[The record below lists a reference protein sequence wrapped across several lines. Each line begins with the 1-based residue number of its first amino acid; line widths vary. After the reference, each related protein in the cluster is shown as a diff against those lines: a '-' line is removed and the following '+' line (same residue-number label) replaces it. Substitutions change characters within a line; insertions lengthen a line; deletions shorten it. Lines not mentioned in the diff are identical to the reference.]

1 MAKQTVIVSVLADTK
16 KFSRAFKNLS
26 REIGLTKLGNGFKA
40 LGSRV
45 SGFIKGAVKGVA
57 GLSAAV
63 VGLALHGGFKRALAI
78 EDAQAALKG
87 LGHDTKSIETIM
99 DSALASVKGTAFGL
113 GDAAT
118 IAATSVAAGI
128 KPGEKLT
135 RTLKL
140 TANAAAL
147 ARTGMTD
154 MGSILNKV
162 WTAGRVQTTE
172 LNQLADRG
180 IPIWTKLAEHYGVN
194 ATELR
199 KMVSAGKVDAE
210 TFATVLEDTV
220 GTAADEMGKT
230 TRGMAQNVLA
240 ALGRVGEGFI
250 SKFLPTVREA
260 MGGAM
265 DALDGIAP
273 VVADLG
279 EKAGKWIVGVAIP
292 AVKSFGK
299 WIAGTL
305 VPALQAA
312 WKVISGAFSDA
323 IETVSGALKD
333 AGVGAK
339 NTGQSIGTTLVRAIK
354 TASSVIAAIVRT
366 IAGLVAWVI
375 KWRDL
380 LVPVAVAIGTVVAAV
395 ATFNKIMAIAK
406 AAQLAFNV
414 VMAANPIGL
423 IITAIA
429 ALVAGLVYFF
439 TQTETGKKVWAS
451 FTDFLGKAWD
461 KIVEWA
467 GVLWE
472 FLKKV
477 FSWTPVGM
485 IVKNWNKITAFFGR
499 TKDNIV
505 KAFRQAWDFIKRAW
519 SYTPIGL
526 IVTNWTK
533 ILDFFRG
540 IPEKVKG
547 VFSNAI
553 GWLKS
558 AGRAVMTGMR
568 EGVIDRWN
576 RLREWFTGIKDR
588 FLGVVRNAGNWL
600 KSAGRAIMEGL
611 WNGLKQK
618 WEDVK
623 GWFSG
628 IGDWIQQNK
637 GPRDYDLRLLRPA
650 GRWILQGLQDG
661 LRDQLPA
668 LRRTLG
674 TVTTTVA
681 HTPFETTANVNGTKA
696 GGNTYHI
703 TVTGVLDGADAGRKI
718 LAAIREYE
726 RMNGYAR

>member
-26 REIGLTKLGNGFKA
+26 REIGLTKLGNGFKS

-45 SGFIKGAVKGVA
+45 GRFVSGAVKGVA
-57 GLSAAV
+57 GLAGV
-63 VGLALHGGFKRALAI
+63 VAGLALHGGIKRALAI
-78 EDAQAALKG
+78 EEAQAALKG

-118 IAATSVAAGI
+118 IASTAVAAGI

-162 WTAGRVQTTE
+162 WTAGRVQTQE

-230 TRGMAQNVLA
+230 TSGMARNVLA

-250 SKFLPTVREA
+250 SKFLPTVRDA

-265 DALDGIAP
+265 QALDNIAP
-273 VVADLG
+273 VVADIG
-279 EKAGKWIVGVAIP
+279 EKFGKWIVDKAIP
-292 AVKSFGK
+292 AARRFGK
-299 WIAGTL
+299 WLTGTL
-305 VPALQAA
+305 VPALRDV
-312 WKVISGAFSDA
+312 WKVISGSVRGA
-323 IETVSGALKD
+323 IKTVTDALKA

-339 NTGQSIGTTLVRAIK
+339 NTGRDVGNTLVRALK
-354 TASSVIAAIVRT
+354 TAGNI
-366 IAGLVAWVI
+366 IAGLVRAVAAIVKWI
-375 KWRDL
+375 IEWRDVL
-380 LVPVAVAIGTVVAAV
+380 APIAVAIGTVVAMIV
-395 ATFNKIMAIAK
+395 TFNKVMAIAK
-406 AAQLAFNV
+406 AVQLAFNV

-423 IITAIA
+423 IVTAIA

-439 TQTETGKKVWAS
+439 TQTETGKKVWKS
-451 FTDFLGKAWD
+451 FTDFLGKAWEWIKNAWATVTAAFD
-461 KIVEWA
+461 KAWKSI
-467 GVLWE
+467 
-472 FLKKV
+472 KKGLTDT
-477 FSWTPVGM
+477 WKAIT
-485 IVKNWNKITAFFGR
+485 TAFRNGYN
-499 TKDNIV
+499 TV
-505 KAFRQAWDFIKRAW
+505 KSWLQKAWDFVKTVW
-519 SYTPIGL
+519 SYTPLGL
-526 IVTNWTK
+526 IVTNWDK
-533 ILDFFRG
+533 ILGFFRG

-588 FLGVVRNAGNWL
+588 FLGVVRNAGDWL

-650 GRWILQGLQDG
+650 GRWILQGLQAG
-661 LRDQLPA
+661 LREELPR

-681 HTPFETTANVNGTKA
+681 QTPFEANATVNPRKT
-696 GGNTYHI
+696 GGNTYNI
-703 TVTGVLDGADAGRKI
+703 TVSGVLDGADAGRKI
-718 LAAIREYE
+718 VAAIREYE
-726 RMNGYAR
+726 RMNGFAR